1 MAYYHTKYTSNRK
14 KRSKFNKFIIFILL
28 ILIAVA
34 LAAGFYLYRVIYSP
48 NTWTPDG
55 KPVSINIPTG
65 SDYNAL
71 KTILYKNG
79 LIIHRKNFEWVAEKK
94 QLENLVK
101 PGHYIIPNGM
111 NTLDLVNMLR
121 SGNQVP
127 VKVTFNNVR
136 DIYQLAGRVGKQ
148 IEADSAGIVNL
159 LHDSLYLKKMGL
171 DTTTAS
177 IIFLPNTY
185 EFWWNTT
192 AESFVSRMYQE
203 YVKFW
208 NKNRLQ
214 KANDA
219 GLSKKEVVILA
230 SIVEKETTKNDE
242 KPMIAGVYINR
253 LKNRWRL
260 QADPTLIYA
269 LDDYSIKR
277 VLNKYKKIDSPYN
290 TYKHLGLP
298 PGPICIPSI
307 ASIDA
312 VLNYNKDNYF
322 YFCAKDDFSGYHVF
336 AKTNRQHMINARKYQ
351 KALNELNIKK

>member
-1 MAYYHTKYTSNRK
+1 MAYYHSRYSTGRK
-14 KRSKFNKFIIFILL
+14 KKSKLKRFIFWFLALL
-28 ILIAVA
+28 ILAA
-34 LAAGFYLYRVIYSP
+34 LGTGYYLYRVMYNP

-55 KPVSINIPTG
+55 KPVSVNIPTG
-65 SDYNAL
+65 SNYDTL
-71 KTILYKNG
+71 KKILYKNG

-94 QLENLVK
+94 KLDNLVK

-111 NTLDLVNMLR
+111 STLDLVNMLR

-136 DIYQLAGRVGKQ
+136 DIYQLAQRVGKQ
-148 IEADSAGIVNL
+148 IEADSADIVAL
-159 LHDSLYLKKMGL
+159 LQDSAFLKQLGL
-171 DTTTAS
+171 TPLTAS
-177 IIFLPNTY
+177 VMFLPNTY
-185 EFWWNTT
+185 EFWWNTD
-192 AESFVSRMYQE
+192 AEAFVSRMYQE

-208 NKNRLQ
+208 NADRLQ
-214 KANDA
+214 KAKEA
-219 GLSKKEVVILA
+219 GLSKEEVVILA

-242 KPMIAGVYINR
+242 KPKIAGVYINR
-253 LKNRWRL
+253 LKKGWRL

-269 LDDYSIKR
+269 LNDYTIKR
-277 VLNKYKKIDSPYN
+277 VLNKHKLIDSPYN

-312 VLNYNKDNYF
+312 VLNYDRNNYF

-336 AKTNRQHMINARKYQ
+336 AKTNRQHAKNAKRYQ
-351 KALNELNIKK
+351 KALNEMRIKK